1 MLRSVGPL
9 LRVRYCPSRGRT
21 DGSTFYCESDATIGL
36 HCRGRVGG
44 WHESVVDFR
53 PDIAKGEALSHLQE
67 PAVFL
72 HRLFVQSE
80 GQSLAWETPAG
91 LIDFH
96 VDELWQRT
104 HPKSFAAE

>member
-1 MLRSVGPL
+1 MEGRRPAGTQFLTPTPTIAIVNGILISYLR
-9 LRVRYCPSRGRT
+9 
-21 DGSTFYCESDATIGL
+21 
-36 HCRGRVGG
+36 
-44 WHESVVDFR
+44 
-53 PDIAKGEALSHLQE
+53 E

-80 GQSLAWETPAG
+80 GQSLAWETPGG

-104 HPKSFAAE
+104 HSKSFAAE

>member
-1 MLRSVGPL
+1 MARHSIARATPRSDFTVAIEW
-9 LRVRYCPSRGRT
+9 S
-21 DGSTFYCESDATIGL
+21 DGSA
-36 HCRGRVGG
+36 
-44 WHESVVDFR
+44 SVVDFR
-53 PDIAKGEALSHLQE
+53 PDIAKGEALSYLWE

-80 GQSLAWETPAG
+80 GQSLAWETPNG

-96 VDELWQRT
+96 VDELWQRA

>member
-1 MLRSVGPL
+1 MARHSIARATPRSDLTVAIEW
-9 LRVRYCPSRGRT
+9 S
-21 DGSTFYCESDATIGL
+21 DGSK
-36 HCRGRVGG
+36 
-44 WHESVVDFR
+44 SVVDFR
-53 PDIAKGEALSHLQE
+53 PDIAKGEALSYLQE

-80 GQSLAWETPAG
+80 GQSLAWETPSG

-104 HPKSFAAE
+104 HSKSFAAE

>member
-1 MLRSVGPL
+1 MT
-9 LRVRYCPSRGRT
+9 PS
-21 DGSTFYCESDATIGL
+21 DGSTFNCASDASIGL
-36 HCRGRVGG
+36 YCRDRMSDGSK
-44 WHESVVDFR
+44 SVVDFR
-53 PDIAKGEALSHLQE
+53 PDIAKGEALSYLRE

-80 GQSLAWETPAG
+80 GQSLAWETPSG

-104 HPKSFAAE
+104 HSKSFAAE

>member
-1 MLRSVGPL
+1 MVRHSIAKAMPRSDFTVA
-9 LRVRYCPSRGRT
+9 VVWA
-21 DGSTFYCESDATIGL
+21 DGTSSI
-36 HCRGRVGG
+36 
-44 WHESVVDFR
+44 VDFR

-104 HPKSFAAE
+104 HSKSFAAE